1 MQRRSGIVENGAKWL
16 PYCGE
21 NLQYTRRFF
30 IQKALIRFACV
41 FFCSNSSVVFLPLPP
56 ITKGEGIWA
65 AQSFRAQNALFPPSG
80 ILLCQNENKG
90 QYTFV
95 PEPVLPDS
103 RFMGIFQI
111 AFWHAMQWRPPL
123 HAMRAFAKGFPLRSI
138 KSRLNKDLKST
149 DGLVKSGTQ
158 QK

>member
-1 MQRRSGIVENGAKWL
+1 MAALLWREPAVHQEVLYPKGAY
-16 PYCGE
+16 PI
-21 NLQYTRRFF
+21 RMRFLLF
-30 IQKALIRFACV
+30 Q
-41 FFCSNSSVVFLPLPP
+41 FLRGFPHAS

-123 HAMRAFAKGFPLRSI
+123 HAMRAFAKGFP
-138 KSRLNKDLKST
+138 
-149 DGLVKSGTQ
+149 
-158 QK
+158 